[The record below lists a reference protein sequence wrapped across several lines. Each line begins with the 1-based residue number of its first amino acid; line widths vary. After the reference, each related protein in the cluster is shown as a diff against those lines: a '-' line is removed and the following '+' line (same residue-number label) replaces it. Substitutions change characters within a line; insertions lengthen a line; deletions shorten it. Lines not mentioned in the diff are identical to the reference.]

1 MGERMKKRALVPLLV
16 AVAMMAGV
24 GCESGCQPS
33 GSDTPSTAT
42 EASAVAPASPTPS
55 VNEQQAISQVTV
67 IGDAWMKLLDAG
79 KYGDAWEQFD
89 DDFKKSSPKDDWC
102 KQVNA
107 IRTALGPVVSR
118 SIDHGK
124 FKQKIDDRAKDFGQF
139 VTVDYDTV
147 FERQPNG
154 IEQFTAMRA
163 KDGTWHP
170 RGYYLTV
177 KSPTPTARATK

>member
-1 MGERMKKRALVPLLV
+1 MIKRALVPLMISFALI
-16 AVAMMAGV
+16 AGV

-33 GSDTPSTAT
+33 DSQAPSTSA
-42 EASAVAPASPTPS
+42 EASAVAATSPTPS
-55 VNEQQAISQVTV
+55 VIEQQAVSQVTV
-67 IGDAWMKLLDAG
+67 VGDAWLKLLDAG

-89 DDFKKSSPKDDWC
+89 EEFKKTAPKDEWC
-102 KQVNA
+102 RQISI
-107 IRTALGPVVSR
+107 IRGARGSVLSR
-118 SIDHGK
+118 SLDYGK
-124 FKQKIDDRAKDFGQF
+124 FKQKIDDRARNFGEF

-147 FERQPNG
+147 FQKEPHG

-177 KSPTPTARATK
+177 KSPTPTPRETK

>member
-1 MGERMKKRALVPLLV
+1 MILIALV
-16 AVAMMAGV
+16 AGI

-33 GSDTPSTAT
+33 DTSQAPSTSLEGNPVAAT
-42 EASAVAPASPTPS
+42 SPTPS
-55 VNEQQAISQVTV
+55 VNEQEAVSQVTV
-67 IGDAWMKLLDAG
+67 VGDAWIKLLDAG

-89 DDFKKSSPKDDWC
+89 EEFKKAAPKEAWC
-102 KQVNA
+102 QQIGI
-107 IRTALGPVVSR
+107 IRGGLGPVVSR
-118 SIDHGK
+118 SVDHGK

-139 VTVDYDTV
+139 VTVDYDTA
-147 FERQPNG
+147 FQKEPNG

-177 KSPTPTARATK
+177 KPPTPTAHATK